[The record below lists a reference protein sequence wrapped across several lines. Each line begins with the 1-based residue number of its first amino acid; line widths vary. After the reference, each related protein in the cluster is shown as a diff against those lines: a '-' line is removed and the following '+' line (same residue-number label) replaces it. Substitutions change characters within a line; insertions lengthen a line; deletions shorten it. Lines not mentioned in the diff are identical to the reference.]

1 MLGSPDNQEL
11 GNEAET
17 YGALVESTAQIAIAN
32 APEKA
37 EALLYFKRGLAEL
50 EALAEHDPEQA
61 QRSRKRRPNEFAK
74 RSKNMRGRRRLF
86 LDGRFMD

>member
-17 YGALVESTAQIAIAN
+17 YGALVESTHQR
-32 APEKA
+32 KA
-37 EALLYFKRGLAEL
+37 EALFYFKRGLAEL

-61 QRSRKRRPNEFAK
+61 RAIAETTTERIRETLEEYAGKEKTFFRRPIHGLI
-74 RSKNMRGRRRLF
+74 SP
-86 LDGRFMD
+86 

>member
-17 YGALVESTAQIAIAN
+17 YGALVESTHQR
-32 APEKA
+32 KA
-37 EALLYFKRGLAEL
+37 EALFYFKRGLAEL